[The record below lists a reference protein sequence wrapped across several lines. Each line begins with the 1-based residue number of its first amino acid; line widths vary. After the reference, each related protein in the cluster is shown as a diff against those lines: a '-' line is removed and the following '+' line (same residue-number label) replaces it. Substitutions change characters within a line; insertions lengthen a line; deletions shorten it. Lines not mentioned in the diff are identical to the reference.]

1 VYERTHTVS
10 SHTLEYYSAMNR
22 NEALATW
29 RDPKVMVLSERSR
42 HTSPHSLVTV
52 DRKYPGPGIRGQE
65 VDLWRPGLGRG
76 EGDG

>member
-1 VYERTHTVS
+1 VS

-52 DRKYPGPGIRGQE
+52 DRKYPGPGN
-65 VDLWRPGLGRG
+65 PGTGSGLVETRAGEGRG
-76 EGDG
+76 